1 HDVVLVE
8 TVGVGQS
15 ETAVAEM
22 TDMFLL
28 LLIPGGGDDL
38 QGIKRGIME
47 LADLILMNKAD
58 GVLEA
63 TARHSAADYVAAL
76 SLLHPR
82 TRNWQVPVKTCSA
95 LEGQGIAEAWELIG
109 DYRKTLTA
117 SGELTERR
125 AEQAC
130 QWMWS
135 ETADSLLTA
144 LRHDSDIKSIIP
156 QLERSVA
163 EGSVPPTLAAKRLL
177 DLFLKRD
184 S

>member
-1 HDVVLVE
+1 MIFR
-8 TVGVGQS
+8 GS
-15 ETAVAEM
+15 
-22 TDMFLL
+22 
-28 LLIPGGGDDL
+28 
-38 QGIKRGIME
+38 KRGIME

-63 TARHSAADYVAAL
+63 IARHSAADYIAAL

-82 TRNWQVPVKTCSA
+82 TRNWQVPVKSCSA
-95 LEGQGIAEAWELIG
+95 LEGRGIAEAWELIG

-144 LRHDSDIKSIIP
+144 MRNDSDIKSIIP

-184 S
+184 SN